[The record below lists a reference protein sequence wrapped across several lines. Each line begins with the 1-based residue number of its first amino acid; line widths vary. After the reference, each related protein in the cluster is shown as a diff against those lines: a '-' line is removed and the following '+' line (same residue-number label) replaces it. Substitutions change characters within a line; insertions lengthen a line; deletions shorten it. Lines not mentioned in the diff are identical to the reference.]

1 MPMEVRDL
9 GHGRELRRPGI
20 DEATLDATTIDL
32 DGEFEHESVLVR
44 GADLTSRTGDGLL
57 SESVLDGADL
67 TGTTLHP
74 VTLTDVRVE
83 GCELSNAVL
92 RGVLARRVEIVR
104 CRAVGLQLDVR
115 QASDV
120 WVEGCRLD
128 YASLRFEQVKGR
140 VAFRGCTFRDATIH
154 GDLTGVVFQECDFA
168 GTEFAVSAA
177 KGCDVRSSRL
187 DGARGLLTL
196 RGTTITADQA
206 LAVADRLAAEA
217 GLTIDG

>member
-1 MPMEVRDL
+1 MEIRDV
-9 GHGRELRRPGI
+9 GHGRELRRPMI
-20 DEATLDATTIDL
+20 DESSLDAVAIDL
-32 DGEFEHESVLVR
+32 DGEFEHESVVVR
-44 GADLTSRTGDGLL
+44 GADLASLTGEGLL
-57 SESVLDGADL
+57 SESVLDGCDL
-67 TGTTLHP
+67 TGTALRPLTLA
-74 VTLTDVRVE
+74 DVRIE

-92 RGVLARRVEIVR
+92 RGVIARRVEIVR
-104 CRAVGLQLDVR
+104 CRAVGLRLDVR

-120 WVEGCRLD
+120 WVDGCRLD

-140 VAFRGCTFRDATIH
+140 VVFHDCTFREAAIH

-168 GTEFAVSAA
+168 GAEFTATAA

-187 DGARGLLTL
+187 EGARGLLTL
-196 RGTTITADQA
+196 RGATITADQA